1 MAIFGKTSGNTLKYR
16 EERLEYAVIF
26 GGRWGRDSQ
35 GLSGKGKIVIEEESV
50 DLFGRQ
56 HTAIFFKVLVW
67 LLSAM
72 MVGNIMV
79 VLCSKLFSFSADGIG
94 HIKMVGAGSIG
105 LILTV
110 TAATL
115 LTRYFG
121 SSPYSSRLPKNS
133 ILDLN
138 RTGNLIK
145 FKTASQKKYHM
156 FRAASEQD
164 AVNIEQRLRE

>member
-1 MAIFGKTSGNTLKYR
+1 M
-16 EERLEYAVIF
+16 EYAVIF
-26 GGRWGRDSQ
+26 GGKWGRDSQ
-35 GLSGKGKIVIEEESV
+35 GLSGKGKMVIEEESV
-50 DLFGRQ
+50 DLYGRQ
-56 HTAIFFKVLVW
+56 HTAIFFKVLLW

-79 VLCSKLFSFSADGIG
+79 VLCSKIFSFSADGIG

-156 FRAASEQD
+156 FRASSEQD
-164 AVNIEQRLRE
+164 AVNIEQRLKK